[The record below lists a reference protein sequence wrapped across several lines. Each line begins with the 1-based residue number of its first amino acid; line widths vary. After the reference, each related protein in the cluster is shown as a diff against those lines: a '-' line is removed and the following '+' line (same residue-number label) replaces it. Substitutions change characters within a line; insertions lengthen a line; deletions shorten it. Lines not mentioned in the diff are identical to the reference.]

1 MLATGQTAEVSARTI
16 VTEEIVVVKK
26 TGTLLLRP
34 HLHHLLCLFQER
46 LTTRSALLQD
56 RSRKR
61 VLFALDQRVLGILS
75 RVSNHATQKTNTI
88 EGIFDQDQDQEEDG
102 MDSATC
108 TKLVAL
114 LVSFKN

>member
-1 MLATGQTAEVSARTI
+1 MTSFYH
-16 VTEEIVVVKK
+16 
-26 TGTLLLRP
+26 TL
-34 HLHHLLCLFQER
+34 FTVFYNYTFFR
-46 LTTRSALLQD
+46 LTFKIYFYSALLQD

-88 EGIFDQDQDQEEDG
+88 EGIFDNDQDQEEDG